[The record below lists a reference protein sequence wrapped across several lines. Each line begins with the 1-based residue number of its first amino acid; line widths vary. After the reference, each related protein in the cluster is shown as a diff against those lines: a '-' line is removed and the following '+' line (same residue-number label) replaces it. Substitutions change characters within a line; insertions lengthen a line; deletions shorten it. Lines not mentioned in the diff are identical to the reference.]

1 MLTVGHGEHEVVALE
16 GEATRVEHAGMAATV
31 AVAKVVEG
39 MVVEGAEAEGAEA
52 EGAEAEGAEA
62 EGAVAE
68 GMVVTG
74 AADFAF
80 GCRALVQ
87 AVPPYL

>member
-1 MLTVGHGEHEVVALE
+1 ME
-16 GEATRVEHAGMAATV
+16 GEATRVEHAGMTATV
-31 AVAKVVEG
+31 AVAEVVEG

-52 EGAEAEGAEA
+52 EGA
-62 EGAVAE
+62 VAE
-68 GMVVTG
+68 GMLVVTG

>member
-16 GEATRVEHAGMAATV
+16 GEATRVEHAGMTATV

>member
-16 GEATRVEHAGMAATV
+16 GEATRVEHAGMTATV

-39 MVVEGAEAEGAEA
+39 MVVEGAEA